1 MESKPVIDFEASP
14 DLLHTALTNRLL
26 TTCTY
31 HTTNEVIVSQVL
43 DMMLEKTKMYGGN
56 QPLPTLSE
64 EACRVYYEG
73 IARKVKR
80 LPAIINRLRA
90 EENDGEARSELIDTL
105 VDICGYS
112 ILGLNDIGKH
122 L

>member
-1 MESKPVIDFEASP
+1 MESKPIINFGAPIESVSS
-14 DLLHTALTNRLL
+14 ALAERLAHG
-26 TTCTY
+26 CEY
-31 HTTNEVIVSQVL
+31 HLKNEVIASQIL
-43 DMMLEKTKMYGGN
+43 DMMLEKTNMYGGN
-56 QPLPTLSE
+56 QSLPNISE

-73 IARKVKR
+73 IARKTKR
-80 LPAIINRLRA
+80 LPKIISRLMVS
-90 EENDGEARSELIDTL
+90 ESDEEARAELIDTL